1 MPGLPLKPPLSD
13 AIDIAVVAALI
24 YALLTWMRG
33 TRAHLPLLGVA
44 ILGAVYLL
52 ARQLGLALT
61 ASLFQG
67 FFAVAVVVLVVIF
80 QAELR
85 QVFERI
91 AVWGLRRRL
100 GGADVDP
107 LDEVNKI
114 LVDTAARLAAERR
127 GALIVL
133 CGRDPLE
140 RHLENGIALGGA
152 LSEPLL
158 LSLFDPGSPGH
169 DGAVVVDGDRVVQF
183 SAHLPL
189 SRDHEQLRLR
199 GTRHA
204 AALGLAERT
213 DALCIAVSEERGQV
227 SVAEQGRLIALPRAE
242 ALLPLLEEFRERVAG
257 PRRPAADPA
266 ALLRRRWRQIALAV
280 GAALLLWVLIV
291 PGSEVSE
298 SALRVPVVIDGLPP
312 EFALD
317 KIDPAEVELT
327 VSGLRRDLIFLDAR
341 DLTAHAEVD
350 PALVAMGRRT
360 FDISDESLNL
370 PPGVTVR
377 ELWPPRV
384 RLSLRRVEPAQPA
397 EPPAPTPAPEPEP

>member
-24 YALLTWMRG
+24 YALLSWMRG

-44 ILGAVYLL
+44 ILGAVYLV

-91 AVWGLRRRL
+91 AVWGLRRRR
-100 GGADVDP
+100 GAAESDP
-107 LDEVNKI
+107 LYEVNKI
-114 LVDTAARLAAERR
+114 LVDTTTRLTAERR

-140 RHLENGIALGGA
+140 RHLENGIPLGGRI
-152 LSEPLL
+152 SEPLL

-169 DGAVVVDGDRVVQF
+169 DGAAVINGEIVTQF
-183 SAHLPL
+183 AAHLPL
-189 SRDHEQLRLR
+189 SHDHEQLRLR

-204 AALGLAERT
+204 AALGLSERT

-227 SVAEQGRLIALPRAE
+227 SVAEQGRLMTLPRPE

-257 PRRPAADPA
+257 PRRPAADSA
-266 ALLRRRWRQIALAV
+266 ALLRRRWRQIALAIGV
-280 GAALLLWVLIV
+280 AALLWILIV

-298 SALRVPVVIDGLPP
+298 SVLRVPVVIDSLPP
-312 EFALD
+312 EFV
-317 KIDPAEVELT
+317 IEEVDPPQVELT
-327 VSGLRRDLIFLDAR
+327 LSGLRRDLILLDAR
-341 DLTAHAEVD
+341 GLVAHAEVD

-360 FDISDESLNL
+360 FDVSAQSLDL
-370 PPGVTVR
+370 PPGITLR
-377 ELWPPRV
+377 ELSPQRV
-384 RLSLRRVEPAQPA
+384 RLSLRPAD
-397 EPPAPTPAPEPEP
+397 EPPAAPPP